1 MTRVVKIGSLKVG
14 GRHSVK
20 IKGMLKTPTKD
31 TKGLIKEAK
40 RLKQEGVEAIRV
52 AVKERKDAKLAPLLR
67 SCVALPLVADVHFH
81 SSLAHLAIEA
91 GFDGIRLNP
100 LNIYKKREVREI
112 ARAAKMNNVSIR
124 VGINS
129 GGFRKKFS
137 SPAKLAQQMV
147 KEAESYL
154 KVLEREEF
162 FDILVSL
169 KGSDVLSTIAA
180 NKLFSQK
187 FDYPVHLG
195 ITATGPFLEGV
206 VKSSVGLGKLLCEG
220 VGDVLRVSL
229 SAPSF
234 WEVRV
239 AKHILEAV
247 NLRQFGPQIISCPT
261 CSRCEVD
268 LLKIVN
274 KFEKELRKSSLSQP
288 LRVAIMGCVVN
299 GPGEANQADI
309 GVAFGKKKAAIFRN
323 DKILKWSNEE
333 KVVSDLM
340 KEVERITS

>member
-1 MTRVVKIGSLKVG
+1 
-14 GRHSVK
+14 
-20 IKGMLKTPTKD
+20 
-31 TKGLIKEAK
+31 
-40 RLKQEGVEAIRV
+40 
-52 AVKERKDAKLAPLLR
+52 
-67 SCVALPLVADVHFH
+67 
-81 SSLAHLAIEA
+81 
-91 GFDGIRLNP
+91 
-100 LNIYKKREVREI
+100 
-112 ARAAKMNNVSIR
+112 
-124 VGINS
+124 
-129 GGFRKKFS
+129 
-137 SPAKLAQQMV
+137 
-147 KEAESYL
+147 
-154 KVLEREEF
+154 
-162 FDILVSL
+162 
-169 KGSDVLSTIAA
+169 
-180 NKLFSQK
+180 
-187 FDYPVHLG
+187 
-195 ITATGPFLEGV
+195 LEGV